1 VTNDSTSLRVLAT
14 TLRKKFQGHSETT
27 RRIVSEMSDA
37 ELCAEYKHFTA
48 ETLTA
53 QRIAKDKRALTA
65 PLAGIYQRA
74 LRASKFA
81 TA

>member
-1 VTNDSTSLRVLAT
+1 MNNETSIRVLAT

-27 RRIVSEMSDA
+27 RRIVSEMSDS

-48 ETLTA
+48 QTLTA
-53 QRIAKDKRALTA
+53 QQIEKDKRSLSA
-65 PLAGIYQRA
+65 PLRGIYQRA